1 MKLTY
6 AQIQN
11 GYLSVLG
18 RNADIAGLEYFLH
31 QELTQ
36 LQFLDILRSSQEYQA
51 NLTNQTVSQIEVN
64 QSVIDDAVY
73 SSKVYQINLAC
84 VIALDRPT
92 TASEIEQNLKINGNV
107 YNYVRN
113 FANTLEFRVNG
124 KSLSQVLQE
133 KIDLLDLNTQLTQNK
148 TNDVLTDHDYYFNDN
163 FQMVKM
169 LISAYEMP
177 KNLNQQIFSK
187 EVYIAAIIGFDML

>member
-6 AQIQN
+6 VQIQS

-36 LQFLDILRSSQEYQA
+36 LQFLDILRSTQEYQD
-51 NLTNQTVSQIEVN
+51 NLTNQIVSQIEVN
-64 QSVIDDAVY
+64 QNVIDDAVY

-84 VIALDRPT
+84 VIALDRPA
-92 TASEIEQNLKINGNV
+92 TASEIEQNLKIDGNV

-113 FANTLEFRVNG
+113 FANTLEFRTNG
-124 KSLSQVLQE
+124 KSLSQVL
-133 KIDLLDLNTQLTQNK
+133 
-148 TNDVLTDHDYYFNDN
+148 
-163 FQMVKM
+163 
-169 LISAYEMP
+169 
-177 KNLNQQIFSK
+177 
-187 EVYIAAIIGFDML
+187 